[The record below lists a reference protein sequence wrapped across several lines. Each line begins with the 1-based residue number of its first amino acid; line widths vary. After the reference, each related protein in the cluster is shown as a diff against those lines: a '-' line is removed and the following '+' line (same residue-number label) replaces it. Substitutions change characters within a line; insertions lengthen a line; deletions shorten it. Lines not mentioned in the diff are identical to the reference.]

1 MFALFRYF
9 NKEEPL
15 ENGQYILKS
24 ENFFLSPVYIDAV
37 NGEYFLLS
45 DRSPLNLDNYQ
56 AYEHVFPLKNIPDDA
71 PEDIGEWYI
80 EYERNV
86 TYKTHQNEKN
96 QTVYTFT
103 DSKYCEF
110 ELFFDE
116 YGNLHYNYLDDN
128 LIQYIPK
135 HGQGW
140 RNANTPNDFSIE
152 REVVLNKPAIQLLVS
167 ILNSF
172 ISNYSLSEVS
182 KLIDDSKTNRGF
194 SFLHFEDVN
203 GNVYNF
209 QDSST
214 ATEARIWFGR
224 KSYVARI
231 GDKSYNADDFEAQLR
246 EGTIPEIND
255 INQEFGLS
263 LLISDRSEIS
273 VYHAKKIIE
282 VILKEID

>member
-24 ENFFLSPVYIDAV
+24 ENFFLSPVYMDAV

-80 EYERNV
+80 EYEQNV

-96 QTVYTFT
+96 QTVYTFN

-116 YGNLHYNYLDDN
+116 NGNLHYNYLDDN

-152 REVVLNKPAIQLLVS
+152 REVVLNKPSIQLLVS

-194 SFLHFEDVN
+194 SRLHFEDVN
-203 GNVYNF
+203 GNIYNF

-246 EGTIPEIND
+246 EGNIPEIND